1 MEVKKSSITS
11 SARSCRTVDPR
22 RFWELQVSACVLVF
36 RGVTETEP
44 HDMQRP
50 LVLRPGM
57 GMEKRKLNRVRHWTF
72 EKVVVSLVG
81 VTTRCREPR
90 FEYVMASWC
99 CSASGARL
107 LQYAFRSAW

>member
-1 MEVKKSSITS
+1 MEVKKSSIT
-11 SARSCRTVDPR
+11 RSCQTVDPR
-22 RFWELQVSACVLVF
+22 RFWELKVSACVLVLS
-36 RGVTETEP
+36 GVSGTEP

-50 LVLRPGM
+50 LVLRPAGV

-90 FEYVMASWC
+90 FE
-99 CSASGARL
+99 
-107 LQYAFRSAW
+107 